1 MSRVDRLSALLSH
14 FHMVVGQALPGTG
27 NLVIFGD
34 EKSGEPRRI
43 VFVVEG
49 TRIENKKGEVALI
62 ELRADWGGETNPLVK
77 ALSSNI
83 SLAVEG
89 DEETA
94 ALVQLVLG
102 EARAQRCGVESVLS
116 RLGEVIFVRVIR
128 SRLLGRVAETGLLA
142 GLADPRL
149 SRAIVAMHE
158 NPGRSWR
165 NDELAEV
172 AGLSLSRFADV
183 FQDLIGM
190 TPQTYLRRWRMTLA
204 HQDIERG
211 DRVKTVS
218 RRYGYASSEA
228 LARAFQRHFGKPPLA
243 ARRAALEP
251 VAG

>member
-14 FHMVVGQALPGTG
+14 FHMVVSQASPGAG
-27 NLVIFGD
+27 NLLILGD
-34 EKSGEPRRI
+34 RKSGEPRRI
-43 VFVVEG
+43 VFAVEG
-49 TRIENKKGEVALI
+49 TEVECDEDEVALV
-62 ELRADWGGETNPLVK
+62 ELRAEWGGETNPLVR

-83 SLAVEG
+83 SLAVGG
-89 DEETA
+89 DNETA
-94 ALVQLVLG
+94 ALVHLILA
-102 EARAQRCGVESVLS
+102 EASEQRCGVESVLS

-128 SRLLGRVAETGLLA
+128 SRLLSRVTETGLLA

-158 NPGRSWR
+158 NPGRLWR
-165 NDELAEV
+165 NDELAGI
-172 AGLSLSRFADV
+172 AGLSLSRFAEV
-183 FQDLIGM
+183 FQDHIGM

-211 DRVKTVS
+211 DRIKTVS